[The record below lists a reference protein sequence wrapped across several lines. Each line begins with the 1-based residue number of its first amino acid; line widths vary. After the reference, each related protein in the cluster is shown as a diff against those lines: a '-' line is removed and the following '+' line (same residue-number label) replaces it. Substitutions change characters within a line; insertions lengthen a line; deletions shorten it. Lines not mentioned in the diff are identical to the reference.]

1 MCYICHAK
9 RPKIKQ
15 KEAGFGPFKKKL
27 HDANVDVD
35 VGAPMLTS
43 SEKLNLFT
51 LQIFFKNVND
61 LLRIRLF
68 NTVHRI
74 VHLKFADD

>member
-1 MCYICHAK
+1 MAHL
-9 RPKIKQ
+9 
-15 KEAGFGPFKKKL
+15 KKM